1 MKTIALALALATAAA
16 AAPGV
21 TRVPLYRH
29 NSALDSLG
37 GASRSSKN
45 VAVRVLRGAGSC
57 PSIFL
62 APPQKMKT
70 EPMGWVHWSTHARA
84 GDR

>member
-45 VAVRVLRGAGSC
+45 VAVR
-57 PSIFL
+57 
-62 APPQKMKT
+62 
-70 EPMGWVHWSTHARA
+70 
-84 GDR
+84 